1 MKQNILIILYLC
13 KKSNMKHIYFVVL
26 CSFIFLM
33 PAFSQAY
40 EGSIEYD
47 KKKQKAI
54 LIDYSHSQEAVEN
67 AIIRRIE
74 EKGSKAKIEKGMF
87 NKDKGFV
94 VFKSAFV
101 TDISEKS
108 MDYIVKLEP
117 KSRKQKEETT
127 LYLIMTKDGE
137 NIMTAPDEITI
148 GRAKTFLNNLVPEI
162 EEASLELQI
171 KAQDETVAKAEKKC
185 VNLSEDQNSLENKI
199 KNLQADLEKNK
210 IDQVKQ
216 QKEIDY
222 QRLLLEELKAKRK
235 PGQSTL

>member
-1 MKQNILIILYLC
+1 MKNIYL
-13 KKSNMKHIYFVVL
+13 VL
-26 CSFIFLM
+26 ASSFIFLS

-40 EGSIEYD
+40 EGTIEYD

-74 EKGSKAKIEKGMF
+74 VQGSKAKVEKGMF
-87 NKDKGFV
+87 NNNKGFV
-94 VFKSAFV
+94 VFMSAFV
-101 TDISEKS
+101 KDISDKS
-108 MDYIVKLEP
+108 MDYIVKLER

-127 LYLIMTKDGE
+127 LYLIMNKDGE
-137 NIMTAPDEITI
+137 NIMNAPDENTVDK
-148 GRAKTFLNNLVPEI
+148 AKSFLSNLLPEI

-171 KAQDETVAKAEKKC
+171 KAQDETVGKAEKKC

-235 PGQSTL
+235 DQ

>member
-1 MKQNILIILYLC
+1 MKNIYLA
-13 KKSNMKHIYFVVL
+13 VV
-26 CSFIFLM
+26 CSIIFLT

-54 LIDYSHSQEAVEN
+54 LIDYSYSQEAVEN

-101 TDISEKS
+101 NDISEKS
-108 MDYIVKLEP
+108 MDYIVKLER
-117 KSRKQKEETT
+117 KSRKEKEEST
-127 LYLIMTKDGE
+127 LYLIMNKDGE
-137 NIMTAPDEITI
+137 NIMNTQDDVTI
-148 GRAKTFLNNLVPEI
+148 GKAKSFLQNLIPDI
-162 EEASLELQI
+162 AEASLELDI

-235 PGQSTL
+235 DQ